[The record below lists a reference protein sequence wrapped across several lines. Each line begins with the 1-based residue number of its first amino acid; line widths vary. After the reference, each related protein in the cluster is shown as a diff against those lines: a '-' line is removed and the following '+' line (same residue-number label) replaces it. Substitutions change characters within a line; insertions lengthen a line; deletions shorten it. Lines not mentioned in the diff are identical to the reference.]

1 MESAMTSEESL
12 EGPAFP
18 SDTAIA
24 RLVGEVYEGAAPA
37 ERGRLLEQLL
47 QPLGVLSLFAVAGGL
62 FAKLRLRA
70 GWEAM
75 HIRLDDLAQVRASD
89 VAALVE
95 HVQQVSI
102 DVVDGLSSTLA
113 SAPLVAGSAA
123 ALLAAILVQRARARA
138 AARRRTP

>member
-1 MESAMTSEESL
+1 MASEENL

-24 RLVGEVYEGAAPA
+24 RLVGEVYEGAAPP

-75 HIRLDDLAQVRASD
+75 HIRLEDLAQVDASD

-95 HVQQVSI
+95 HVQQVSV
-102 DVVDGLSSTLA
+102 DVVDGLAATLA

-123 ALLAAILVQRARARA
+123 ALLAAILAQRARSRA